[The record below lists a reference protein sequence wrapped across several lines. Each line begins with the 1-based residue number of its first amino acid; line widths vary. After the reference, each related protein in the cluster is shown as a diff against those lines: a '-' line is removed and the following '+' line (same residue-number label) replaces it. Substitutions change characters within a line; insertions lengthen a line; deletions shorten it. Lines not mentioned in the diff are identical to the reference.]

1 MFFVIFKKKF
11 DFGFMENKKEI
22 QGLCFGAWENFALYK
37 VLQFYKNKVFFN
49 KWAKSMPAAAVIYF
63 IYFLEF

>member
-49 KWAKSMPAAAVIYF
+49 K
-63 IYFLEF
+63 